1 MIVEEPYFLK
11 NKKWYYHDEKAWMYK
26 LTPEGK
32 KDEKVVKSYEE
43 FYDPNA
49 DDNVIA

>member
-11 NKKWYYHDEKAWMYK
+11 NEKWYYHDEKAWKYR
-26 LTPEGK
+26 LTDEGK

-43 FYDPNA
+43 FYSQKN
-49 DDNVIA
+49 DDGIVK